1 MNVFESLVAI
11 NIKNHTVELT
21 GMAYSQEFDNIFPL
35 VVESQSSVIVHEI
48 KTGLF

>member
-21 GMAYSQEFDNIFPL
+21 GMAYSQEFDNILPS

-48 KTGLF
+48 NTGLF